1 MENGIFDNLRATAIS
16 TGFSSPAVVKSY
28 PQVSIIIACFNEEE
42 NIEKC
47 IRSAAAAM
55 PESEILVVHG
65 GSDRTADIANALK
78 AEIPAVRVVRNEND
92 RGKGHA
98 IRKGI
103 ECATH
108 DVMVQFDADNQFFAT
123 DLPALVEPILAG
135 TVDVTLG
142 SRFLPSADR
151 SAYKPSFFRDY
162 GNRTLSAYV
171 GLLCGKKVTDVT
183 AGVKGWTRKA
193 IQAIDLTDDKYSYE
207 AEIVV
212 RAAVKK
218 LRILELPV
226 KYASRVGGI
235 SMHTSSLKV
244 IIAGFTIM
252 KNCVSYR
259 FR

>member
-1 MENGIFDNLRATAIS
+1 MKA
-16 TGFSSPAVVKSY
+16 Y
-28 PQVSIIIACFNEEE
+28 PKVTIIISCFNEEA

-47 IRSAAAAM
+47 IRSVASAM

-65 GSDRTADIANALK
+65 GTDRTSEIATRLK
-78 AEIPAVRVVRNEND
+78 TEIPAVRVVRNEND

-108 DVMVQFDADNQFFAT
+108 DVMAQFDADNQFFAT
-123 DLPALVEPILAG
+123 DLPALVDPILEGRA
-135 TVDVTLG
+135 DVTLG

-183 AGVKGWTRKA
+183 AGVKAWTRSKPS
-193 IQAIDLTDDKYSYE
+193 T
-207 AEIVV
+207 
-212 RAAVKK
+212 
-218 LRILELPV
+218 
-226 KYASRVGGI
+226 
-235 SMHTSSLKV
+235 
-244 IIAGFTIM
+244 
-252 KNCVSYR
+252 
-259 FR
+259 

>member
-1 MENGIFDNLRATAIS
+1 VKPYPSIS
-16 TGFSSPAVVKSY
+16 V
-28 PQVSIIIACFNEEE
+28 IISCFNEEE
-42 NIEKC
+42 NIEQC
-47 IRSAAAAM
+47 VRSVAMAM

-65 GSDRTADIANALK
+65 GTDRTAEIANSLK
-78 AEIPAVRVVRNEND
+78 PETPAIRVVRNEND

-103 ECATH
+103 DAATH
-108 DVMVQFDADNQFFAT
+108 DIMVQFDADNQFFAT
-123 DLPALVEPILAG
+123 DLPALVDPILAG
-135 TVDVTLG
+135 RADVTLG

-183 AGVKGWTRKA
+183 AGVKAWTRKA

-212 RAAVKK
+212 RAFSLG
-218 LRILELPV
+218 LRVEDIPV
-226 KYASRVGGI
+226 KYSSRAAGE
-235 SMHTSSLKV
+235 SMHTSTSKV
-244 IIAGFTIM
+244 IVAGLTIM
-252 KNCVSYR
+252 KNCLSYR

>member
-1 MENGIFDNLRATAIS
+1 
-16 TGFSSPAVVKSY
+16 
-28 PQVSIIIACFNEEE
+28 
-42 NIEKC
+42 
-47 IRSAAAAM
+47 M

-65 GSDRTADIANALK
+65 GTDRTSEIATRLK
-78 AEIPAVRVVRNEND
+78 TEISAVRVVRNEND

-108 DVMVQFDADNQFFAT
+108 DVMAQFDADNQFFAT
-123 DLPALVEPILAG
+123 DLPALVDPILEG
-135 TVDVTLG
+135 SVDVTLG

-183 AGVKGWTRKA
+183 AGVKAWTQKA
-193 IQAIDLTDDKYSYE
+193 IEAIDLTDDKYSYE

-212 RAAVKK
+212 RAFRLGLRVKD
-218 LRILELPV
+218 IPV
-226 KYASRVGGI
+226 RYSSRSAGE
-235 SMHTSSLKV
+235 SMHSSSFKV
-244 IIAGFTIM
+244 IRAGLMIM
-252 KNCVSYR
+252 FNCLKYNKK
-259 FR
+259 

>member
-1 MENGIFDNLRATAIS
+1 
-16 TGFSSPAVVKSY
+16 
-28 PQVSIIIACFNEEE
+28 
-42 NIEKC
+42 
-47 IRSAAAAM
+47 M

-65 GSDRTADIANALK
+65 GTDRTAEIADTLK
-78 AEIPAVRVVRNEND
+78 AEIPAIRVVRNEND

-103 ECATH
+103 ECAAH

-123 DLPALVEPILAG
+123 DLPALVDPILAG
-135 TVDVTLG
+135 AADVTLG

-212 RAAVKK
+212 RAIRLNFQVKE
-218 LRILELPV
+218 IPV
-226 KYASRVGGI
+226 KYSSRAAGE

-244 IIAGFTIM
+244 IIAGLTIM
-252 KNCVSYR
+252 KNCLDYQNR
-259 FR
+259 Y

>member
-1 MENGIFDNLRATAIS
+1 MKA
-16 TGFSSPAVVKSY
+16 Y
-28 PQVSIIIACFNEEE
+28 PKVTIIISCFNEEA

-47 IRSAAAAM
+47 IRSVASAM

-65 GSDRTADIANALK
+65 GTDRTSEIATRLK
-78 AEIPAVRVVRNEND
+78 TEISAVRVVRNEND

-108 DVMVQFDADNQFFAT
+108 DVMAQFDADNQFFAT
-123 DLPALVEPILAG
+123 DLPALVDPILEGRA
-135 TVDVTLG
+135 DVTLG

-183 AGVKGWTRKA
+183 AGVKAWTLKA

-212 RAAVKK
+212 RAFRLGLRVKD
-218 LRILELPV
+218 IPV
-226 KYASRVGGI
+226 RYSSRSAGE
-235 SMHTSSLKV
+235 SMHTSSMKV
-244 IIAGFTIM
+244 IIAGLTIM
-252 KNCVSYR
+252 KNCLSYR
-259 FR
+259 FRS

>member
-1 MENGIFDNLRATAIS
+1 MKA
-16 TGFSSPAVVKSY
+16 Y
-28 PQVSIIIACFNEEE
+28 PKVTIIISCFNEEA

-47 IRSAAAAM
+47 IRSVASAM

-65 GSDRTADIANALK
+65 GTDRTSEIATRLK
-78 AEIPAVRVVRNEND
+78 TEIPAVRVVRNEND

-108 DVMVQFDADNQFFAT
+108 DVMAQFDADNQFFAI
-123 DLPALVEPILAG
+123 DLPALVDPILEGRA
-135 TVDVTLG
+135 DVTLG

-183 AGVKGWTRKA
+183 AGVKAWTRKA

-212 RAAVKK
+212 RAFRLGLRVKD
-218 LRILELPV
+218 IPV
-226 KYASRVGGI
+226 RYSSRSAGE

-244 IIAGFTIM
+244 IIAGLTIM
-252 KNCVSYR
+252 KNCLSYR
-259 FR
+259 FRS

>member
-1 MENGIFDNLRATAIS
+1 
-16 TGFSSPAVVKSY
+16 VKPY
-28 PQVSIIIACFNEEE
+28 PSVSIIISCFNEEE
-42 NIEKC
+42 NIEQC
-47 IRSAAAAM
+47 VRSVAAAM

-65 GSDRTADIANALK
+65 GTDRTSEIANGLK
-78 AEIPAVRVVRNEND
+78 SEIPAIRVVRNEND

-108 DVMVQFDADNQFFAT
+108 DVMAQFDADNQFFAS
-123 DLPALVEPILAG
+123 DLPALVDPILAG
-135 TVDVTLG
+135 RADVTLG
-142 SRFLPSADR
+142 SRFLPNADR
-151 SAYKPSFFRDY
+151 SAYQPSFFRDY

-183 AGVKGWTRKA
+183 AGVKAWTRKA

-218 LRILELPV
+218 LRILEIPV
-226 KYASRVGGI
+226 KYASRSGGI
-235 SMHTSSLKV
+235 SMHTSNLAV
-244 IIAGFTIM
+244 IKAGFTII

>member
-1 MENGIFDNLRATAIS
+1 MQNNRQAT
-16 TGFSSPAVVKSY
+16 V
-28 PQVSIIIACFNEEE
+28 IIACFNEQD
-42 NIEKC
+42 NIERC
-47 IRSAAAAM
+47 IRAVAADF
-55 PESEILVVHG
+55 PEGEILVVHG
-65 GSDRTADIANALK
+65 GTDNTSNIANGLK
-78 AEIPAVRVVRNEND
+78 TEFPQVRVIRNEND

-123 DLPALVEPILAG
+123 DLPALVDPILAG
-135 TVDVTLG
+135 AADVTLG

-212 RAAVKK
+212 RAIRLGLQVKE
-218 LRILELPV
+218 IPV
-226 KYASRVGGI
+226 KYSSRAAGE

-244 IIAGFTIM
+244 IIAGLTIM
-252 KNCVSYR
+252 KNCLHYQNR
-259 FR
+259 Y

>member
-1 MENGIFDNLRATAIS
+1 MKA
-16 TGFSSPAVVKSY
+16 Y
-28 PQVSIIIACFNEEE
+28 PKVTIIISCFNEEA

-47 IRSAAAAM
+47 IRSVASAM

-65 GSDRTADIANALK
+65 GTDRTSEIATRLK
-78 AEIPAVRVVRNEND
+78 TEIPAVRVVRNEND

-108 DVMVQFDADNQFFAT
+108 DVMAQFDADNQFFAI
-123 DLPALVEPILAG
+123 DLPALVDPILEGRA
-135 TVDVTLG
+135 DVTLG

-162 GNRTLSAYV
+162 GNRSLSAYV

-183 AGVKGWTRKA
+183 AGVKAWTRKA

-212 RAAVKK
+212 RAFRLGLRVKD
-218 LRILELPV
+218 IPV
-226 KYASRVGGI
+226 RYSSRSAGE

-244 IIAGFTIM
+244 IIAGLTIM
-252 KNCVSYR
+252 KNCLSYR
-259 FR
+259 FRS

>member
-1 MENGIFDNLRATAIS
+1 MK
-16 TGFSSPAVVKSY
+16 VY
-28 PQVSIIIACFNEEE
+28 PKVTIIISCFNEEA

-47 IRSAAAAM
+47 IRSVASAM

-65 GSDRTADIANALK
+65 GTDRTSEMATRLK
-78 AEIPAVRVVRNEND
+78 TEIPAVRVVRNEND
-92 RGKGHA
+92 LGKGHA

-108 DVMVQFDADNQFFAT
+108 DVMAQFDADNQFFAT
-123 DLPALVEPILAG
+123 DLPALVDPILEGRA
-135 TVDVTLG
+135 DVTLG

-183 AGVKGWTRKA
+183 AGVKAWTRKA

-226 KYASRVGGI
+226 KYASRVEGI

-244 IIAGFTIM
+244 IIAGFTII

>member
-1 MENGIFDNLRATAIS
+1 VKPYPSIS
-16 TGFSSPAVVKSY
+16 V
-28 PQVSIIIACFNEEE
+28 IISCFNEEE
-42 NIEKC
+42 NIEHC
-47 IRSAAAAM
+47 VRSVAEAM

-65 GSDRTADIANALK
+65 GTDRTAEIANSLK
-78 AEIPAVRVVRNEND
+78 AEIPAIRVVRNEND

-103 ECATH
+103 DSATH
-108 DVMVQFDADNQFFAT
+108 DIMVQFDADNQFFAT
-123 DLPALVEPILAG
+123 DLPALVDPILEGRA
-135 TVDVTLG
+135 DITLG

-183 AGVKGWTRKA
+183 AGVKGWSRKA

-212 RAAVKK
+212 RAAVVK
-218 LRILELPV
+218 LRILEIPV
-226 KYASRVGGI
+226 KYASRTVGV
-235 SMHTSSLKV
+235 SMHTSNLAV
-244 IIAGFTIM
+244 IKAGFTII

-259 FR
+259 LR

>member
-1 MENGIFDNLRATAIS
+1 
-16 TGFSSPAVVKSY
+16 VKAY
-28 PQVSIIIACFNEEE
+28 PKVTIIISCFNEEA

-47 IRSAAAAM
+47 IRSVASAM

-65 GSDRTADIANALK
+65 GTDRTSEIATRLK
-78 AEIPAVRVVRNEND
+78 TEISAVRVVRNEND

-108 DVMVQFDADNQFFAT
+108 DVMAQFDADNQFFAT
-123 DLPALVEPILAG
+123 DLPALVDPILEGRA
-135 TVDVTLG
+135 DVTLG

-183 AGVKGWTRKA
+183 AGVKAWTLKA

-212 RAAVKK
+212 RAFRLGLRVKD
-218 LRILELPV
+218 IPV
-226 KYASRVGGI
+226 RYSSRSAGE
-235 SMHTSSLKV
+235 SMHTSSMKV
-244 IIAGFTIM
+244 IIAGLTIM
-252 KNCVSYR
+252 KNCLSYR
-259 FR
+259 FRS

>member
-1 MENGIFDNLRATAIS
+1 
-16 TGFSSPAVVKSY
+16 
-28 PQVSIIIACFNEEE
+28 
-42 NIEKC
+42 
-47 IRSAAAAM
+47 M

-65 GSDRTADIANALK
+65 GTDRTAEIADQLK
-78 AEIPAVRVVRNEND
+78 AEIPAIRVVRNEDD

-103 ECATH
+103 ECAAH

-123 DLPALVEPILAG
+123 DLPALVDPILAG
-135 TVDVTLG
+135 AADVTLG

-212 RAAVKK
+212 RAIRLNFQVKE
-218 LRILELPV
+218 IPV
-226 KYASRVGGI
+226 KYSSRAAGE

-244 IIAGFTIM
+244 IIAGLTIM
-252 KNCVSYR
+252 KNCLHYQNR
-259 FR
+259 H

>member
-1 MENGIFDNLRATAIS
+1 MKAYPKVTIVIS
-16 TGFSSPAVVKSY
+16 
-28 PQVSIIIACFNEEE
+28 CFNEEA

-47 IRSAAAAM
+47 IRSVASAM

-65 GSDRTADIANALK
+65 GTDRTSEIANRLK
-78 AEIPAVRVVRNEND
+78 TEISAVRVVRNEND

-108 DVMVQFDADNQFFAT
+108 DVMAQFDADNQFFAT
-123 DLPALVEPILAG
+123 DLPALVDPILEGRA
-135 TVDVTLG
+135 DVTLG

-183 AGVKGWTRKA
+183 AGVKAWTRKA

-226 KYASRVGGI
+226 KYASRVEGI

-244 IIAGFTIM
+244 IIAGFTII